1 MRPLLTHRALLAV
14 AALTVS
20 LPSAFS
26 AASAPPP
33 APAEK
38 IPGQSYFGTDRYI
51 EYLAGDL
58 PIVLTSP
65 HGGSLKPTAIPNR
78 QQGVTGMDVNTQELA
93 RAVADEFYA
102 RTGHRVHLIA
112 SHLHRI
118 KLDPNREIVEAAQGN
133 PIAERAWQEFHAS
146 IRGALAAAVAQHGFA
161 FLVDLH
167 GHAHPIARVEI
178 GYALEAAQLN
188 QTDAAFD
195 ASGLIALTTLRDLAA
210 RLGGSPTDLLRGPRS
225 LGDFFESRGI
235 RATPSPKEP
244 QPGTNPYFS
253 GGYTIRQHAGAADT
267 PNVDGVQFETYRA
280 GLRDTPENR
289 AKFAKV
295 AVESLM
301 LFIEERYPFKF
312 PSPAKK

>member
-1 MRPLLTHRALLAV
+1 MRHPVFIRRLIVLLAV
-14 AALTVS
+14 AIS
-20 LPSAFS
+20 FS
-26 AASAPPP
+26 CAAAAGSE
-33 APAEK
+33 EK
-38 IPGQSYFGTDRYI
+38 IPGRSYFGTDRYV

-65 HGGSLKPTAIPNR
+65 HGGSLKPAVIPNR
-78 QQGVTGMDVNTQELA
+78 KQGVTGMDLNTQELA

-118 KLDPNREIVEAAQGN
+118 KLDPNREIVEAAQGS
-133 PIAERAWQEFHAS
+133 PIAERAWHEFHAS

-161 FLVDLH
+161 FLVDIH

-210 RLGGSPTDLLRGPRS
+210 RLGGSPTALLRGPHS
-225 LGDFFESRGI
+225 LGDLLESRGI
-235 RATPSPKEP
+235 RATPSPKDP
-244 QPGTNPYFS
+244 QPGSGPYFS

-267 PNVDGVQFETYRA
+267 PKVDGVQFETYRK

-289 AKFAKV
+289 TKFAKA
-295 AVESLM
+295 AVDSLM

-312 PSPAKK
+312 PSPARK